1 LTGTLIN
8 MATVIIGGS
17 LGTLLGHRLPER
29 ARETVMNGLGLIT
42 LVVGMQMALSTQNV
56 LIVLGSVLLG
66 GILGEWWRIEDRLE
80 GLGKALEQRFA
91 GGTEPASVAHSD
103 SSLSFTRGFV
113 TASLVFCVGPMTILG
128 SIQDGLSGDY
138 HLLAIKSMLD
148 GFAALA
154 FASTL
159 GVGVVFSAL
168 TVLVYQGG
176 LSLSAGLAQTLL
188 TDPMIN
194 EMTATGG
201 VLILGISLILLD
213 LKRVRVANLLPA
225 IFIAPAIV
233 ALLQWMGIS
242 I

>member
-1 LTGTLIN
+1 MTGTLIN
-8 MATVIIGGS
+8 VATVIIGGS

-29 ARETVMNGLGLIT
+29 TRETVMHGLGLIT
-42 LVVGMQMALSTQNV
+42 LVVGMQMALSTRNV

-80 GLGKALEQRFA
+80 GLGKALERRFA
-91 GGTEPASVAHSD
+91 AGTEPASAANPA
-103 SSLSFTRGFV
+103 SSPFTRGFV

-159 GVGVVFSAL
+159 GVGVIFAAL
-168 TVLVYQGG
+168 TVLIYQGG

-188 TDPMIN
+188 TDPMVN
-194 EMTATGG
+194 EMTAAGG
-201 VLILGISLILLD
+201 VLILGISLVLLD

-233 ALLQWMGIS
+233 AILQWMGIS

>member
-1 LTGTLIN
+1 MWENVMRDRSFTPQ
-8 MATVIIGGS
+8 IGD
-17 LGTLLGHRLPER
+17 LH
-29 ARETVMNGLGLIT
+29 
-42 LVVGMQMALSTQNV
+42 
-56 LIVLGSVLLG
+56 VLGSVLLG

-80 GLGKALEQRFA
+80 GLGKALERRFA
-91 GGTEPASVAHSD
+91 AGTEPASAANPA
-103 SSLSFTRGFV
+103 SSPFTRGFV

-159 GVGVVFSAL
+159 GVGVIFAAL
-168 TVLVYQGG
+168 TVLIYQGG

-188 TDPMIN
+188 TDPMVN
-194 EMTATGG
+194 EMTAAGG
-201 VLILGISLILLD
+201 VLILGISLVLLD

-233 ALLQWMGIS
+233 AILQWMGIS